1 MRLSTIITTIIVIT
15 TGIVMFNF
23 LSKSGGNENMSDW
36 KQKLEEEPGVII
48 DVRSQNEFD
57 QGHLASA
64 DLQYDFN
71 SGEFEEKVDDLDK
84 DKTYYLYCRTGNRS
98 GKAAQIMKDRG
109 FENVHNIG
117 GFEDLANSG
126 FNTE

>member
-1 MRLSTIITTIIVIT
+1 
-15 TGIVMFNF
+15 
-23 LSKSGGNENMSDW
+23 MSDW

>member
-1 MRLSTIITTIIVIT
+1 MRTTILIVLIVI

-23 LSKSGGNENMSDW
+23 LSKSGGDRNMSDW
-36 KQKLEEEPGVII
+36 KQKIEEEPGVIV
-48 DVRSQNEFD
+48 DVRTQNEYD
-57 QGHLASA
+57 QGHLADA
-64 DLQYDFN
+64 DLQFDFN

-98 GKAAQIMKDRG
+98 GKAAELMKKRG

-117 GFEDLANSG
+117 GFNDLANSG
-126 FNTE
+126 FKTE

>member
-1 MRLSTIITTIIVIT
+1 MRLSTIITTIIIIT